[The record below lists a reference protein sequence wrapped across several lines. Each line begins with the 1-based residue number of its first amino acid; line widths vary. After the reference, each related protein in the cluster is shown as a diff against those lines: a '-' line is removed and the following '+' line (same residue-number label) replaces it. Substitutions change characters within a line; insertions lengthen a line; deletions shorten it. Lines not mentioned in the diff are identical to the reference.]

1 MFKLVDG
8 AHLWHKLWSVRLG
21 ILSAVLGVLAEV
33 LPMWFPDVPYR
44 TMALI
49 STLLAAAAAIASLI
63 KQPKLLEAL
72 KDK

>member
-1 MFKLVDG
+1 
-8 AHLWHKLWSVRLG
+8 
-21 ILSAVLGVLAEV
+21 
-33 LPMWFPDVPYR
+33 MWFPDVPYR